1 MKRIPLLLAILCK
14 PVIKSSFSSLHS
26 PPSPQFWG
34 NMNDQS
40 PPELGDLGGQKMLSD
55 VKFGSSM
62 QVRFLLRLGLWAGT
76 ILLPPTIAI
85 APTQAAGR
93 SPATCPTAFEPMIAQ
108 LLKDLPHYANRL
120 TVKSRKLGGPPP
132 GNYVM
137 TISPPDFGTL
147 PLVKQD
153 SDANPS
159 QPPHHQVFFT
169 SLERQYSTNR
179 ITPLQGFHWSIW
191 AQSGTGWQLV
201 TLRSQ
206 LGSGPNGP
214 VPDRI
219 LVPPKEAD
227 YSPIAEGIRLWL
239 RDCAPPPP

>member
-1 MKRIPLLLAILCK
+1 
-14 PVIKSSFSSLHS
+14 
-26 PPSPQFWG
+26 
-34 NMNDQS
+34 
-40 PPELGDLGGQKMLSD
+40 
-55 VKFGSSM
+55 VKG
-62 QVRFLLRLGLWAGT
+62 RFLGLTLWA
-76 ILLPPTIAI
+76 IATWAAPI
-85 APTQAAGR
+85 APAQAAGH

-137 TISPPDFGTL
+137 VMGPPDFGAL
-147 PLVKQD
+147 PLADRD
-153 SDANPS
+153 SP
-159 QPPHHQVFFT
+159 QPATTQPNLHQVFFT

-191 AQSGTGWQLV
+191 AQSSTGWQLV

-206 LGSGPNGP
+206 LGSGPIASSKDAI
-214 VPDRI
+214 PDRI